1 MPLAGAPW
9 RCWRRT
15 PESSTSPPARLR
27 VPPGAS
33 RGSLRALHGVPSG
46 CLTGCPRGAPPDLY
60 GLPSGRPTRSLRAAL
75 GAPHQ
80 ISTGCPR
87 GAPPDLY
94 RLPSGRPTRSLPG
107 ALGAPHRIS
116 RRAPHPSC
124 RRLLDPPLHRL
135 HEGHPA
141 ALVRPPPVPLQYH
154 PPRLLWAPVGPAPR
168 VAARSPLPSGGGR
181 VRPQPGR
188 ATQTSPQGLRRPT
201 TTHHAV
207 GKAVP
212 VRGLGGPC
220 QGCL

>member
-1 MPLAGAPW
+1 MGGLRSPARSPACPSRRPAGRPARPLTLT
-9 RCWRRT
+9 RRRL
-15 PESSTSPPARLR
+15 PDSPP
-27 VPPGAS
+27 
-33 RGSLRALHGVPSG
+33 
-46 CLTGCPRGAPPDLY
+46 
-60 GLPSGRPTRSLRAAL
+60 
-75 GAPHQ
+75 
-80 ISTGCPR
+80 
-87 GAPPDLY
+87 
-94 RLPSGRPTRSLPG
+94 
-107 ALGAPHRIS
+107 
-116 RRAPHPSC
+116 
-124 RRLLDPPLHRL
+124 HRL